1 MRAPMRPALARLP
14 SVGFAL
20 TAVGFVV
27 AVLLADSACASAS
40 SGDGS
45 LSLAVAV
52 LLGAVQGA
60 TEFLPVSS
68 SGHLALAQAWLGVD
82 PEVAGHRFAIVL
94 HAGTLLAVLW
104 LYRKDVL
111 AIARVVLRP
120 MDDSPERGMLLAMF
134 VATLPLGLVLVPGV
148 EPAIVAVEQSPRL
161 VGAMLLVTA
170 TILMVSFRGSS
181 AVPDEPDKTPPSLP
195 RAIGIGLA
203 QLMAVLPGISRSGST
218 IAAGLALK
226 LDREQAARFSFLIS
240 IPAIAGATV
249 REIAK
254 VASGPGLDSIPWL
267 AYGAGFAASLL
278 VGLVCLGWL
287 LRLVRRG
294 QIVGFVV
301 YLAVVGGIAIVVGSV

>member
-1 MRAPMRPALARLP
+1 MRPALARLP
-14 SVGFAL
+14 LVGFAL
-20 TAVGFVV
+20 IAMVAVV
-27 AVLLADSACASAS
+27 AVVAVAGPAFASEAG
-40 SGDGS
+40 GDGS
-45 LSLAVAV
+45 LSLAMAV

-82 PEVAGHRFAIVL
+82 PEVAGHRFSIVL
-94 HAGTLLAVLW
+94 HGGTLLAVLW
-104 LYRKDVL
+104 LYREDVRAL
-111 AIARVVLRP
+111 ARVVLRP
-120 MDDSPERGMLLAMF
+120 MDDSPERGMLLAMV
-134 VATLPLGLVLVPGV
+134 VATLPLGLVLLPGV

-161 VGAMLLVTA
+161 VGCMLLATA
-170 TILMVSFRGSS
+170 AILMVSFRSS
-181 AVPDEPDKTPPSLP
+181 SPVPDEPDKTPPSLP

-218 IAAGLALK
+218 IAAGLALQ

-254 VASGPGLDSIPWL
+254 VASGPGLESIPWL

-278 VGLVCLGWL
+278 VGLVCLRWL

-301 YLAVVGGIAIVVGSV
+301 YLGVLGVIAIAVGSV

>member
-1 MRAPMRPALARLP
+1 MRPARLP
-14 SVGFAL
+14 LVGLAAIVVSVCAVWIVASPAL
-20 TAVGFVV
+20 AAAG
-27 AVLLADSACASAS
+27 SA
-40 SGDGS
+40 DGS
-45 LSLAVAV
+45 LSLGLAV

-82 PEVAGHRFAIVL
+82 PEVAGHRFSIVL

-104 LYRKDVL
+104 LYRSDVVAL
-111 AIARVVLRP
+111 ARVVLRP
-120 MDDSPERGMLLAMF
+120 TEDSPERGMLLAMF
-134 VATLPLGLVLVPGV
+134 VATLPLGIILLPGI
-148 EPAIVAVEQSPRL
+148 EPAVVAVEQSPRL
-161 VGAMLLVTA
+161 VGCMLLVTA

-181 AVPDEPDKTPPSLP
+181 PVPDEPDRTPPTLP

-218 IAAGLALK
+218 IAAGLALE

-254 VASGPGLDSIPWL
+254 AASGPGARLDPV
-267 AYGAGFAASLL
+267 
-278 VGLVCLGWL
+278 VGLRRRICCLARRRIGVPPVASASCAPRANHWIRCVFGDRRRSRDHDRTHL
-287 LRLVRRG
+287 NRL
-294 QIVGFVV
+294 
-301 YLAVVGGIAIVVGSV
+301 